1 MADVIR
7 KMAEGHTV
15 ADIDGVIDE
24 VAEARGEYDD
34 LDARLDAIE
43 ARLAALEGE

>member
-7 KMAEGHTV
+7 KMEEGHTV

-24 VAEARGEYDD
+24 VTEARGEYES
-34 LDARLDAIE
+34 LNARLDAIE
-43 ARLAALEGE
+43 ALLSGGNS